1 MDFKNLI
8 VYQKALAVKQE
19 MEARVLSLPEVDKNL
34 KDQIRRAAT
43 SIVLNISEGSS
54 RFSPPD
60 RKNFFIISRG
70 SVFECMSSLEIVFQI
85 TNKRFE
91 IIEGY
96 LEEISKMLFKMI
108 SNLAKKK

>member
-1 MDFKNLI
+1 
-8 VYQKALAVKQE
+8 
-19 MEARVLSLPEVDKNL
+19 MEARVLSLPELDKNL
-34 KDQIRRAAT
+34 KDQICRAAT
-43 SIVLNISEGSS
+43 SIVLNIAEGSS
-54 RFSPPD
+54 RFSSAD

-85 TNKRFE
+85 TYRRFE